1 MGPRSPAW
9 GKDNTPNSAHRLYCV
24 LLSSC
29 GKLQNSEVK
38 ALCQGHLCS
47 ATIKQRE
54 GLSPCWGRESSMGWT
69 PGSRM
74 NKHAISVF
82 ITIYYKDARE
92 IKGVIWRGAVQSKG
106 KGIPKGVLLNI
117 GLVFYYYLTTT
128 KWFHFPTSQRLKIA
142 PEYGWESP
150 PNSCCLHVWNRGPR
164 HEANKLQCAMSW
176 AMSQGIRAQAQKS
189 PIPSRSPQ
197 SIFCQG

>member
-1 MGPRSPAW
+1 
-9 GKDNTPNSAHRLYCV
+9 
-24 LLSSC
+24 
-29 GKLQNSEVK
+29 
-38 ALCQGHLCS
+38 
-47 ATIKQRE
+47 
-54 GLSPCWGRESSMGWT
+54 
-69 PGSRM
+69 M

-142 PEYGWESP
+142 PEYG
-150 PNSCCLHVWNRGPR
+150 
-164 HEANKLQCAMSW
+164 
-176 AMSQGIRAQAQKS
+176 
-189 PIPSRSPQ
+189 
-197 SIFCQG
+197 